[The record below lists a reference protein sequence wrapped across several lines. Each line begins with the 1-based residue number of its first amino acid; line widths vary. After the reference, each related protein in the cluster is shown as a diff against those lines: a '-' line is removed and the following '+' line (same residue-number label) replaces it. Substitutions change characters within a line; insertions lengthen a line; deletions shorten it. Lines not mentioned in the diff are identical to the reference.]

1 MFLLLPLSLAAT
13 AALAQDAPSF
23 DGQLVRPS
31 VDSQATLWTDDAA
44 VVEGFV
50 GRGTLSY
57 ARDPVLLVD
66 VNAHQGDSLVGD
78 LLQLDL
84 AAGWGVGPLRAALVI
99 PVVTASSDLY
109 SGAFGVGDLG
119 LDVKGQLADPDDGF
133 GFALTGRLTA
143 PTGTDT
149 VPLGAA
155 GVGYDI
161 RAVLDKPIGDLRLLA
176 NVGYQGRPDGELD
189 PILAGDALL
198 FRVGAGY
205 ALGQAGG
212 VSVDLGGAP
221 NLAQLDDPYA
231 VPVEVLA
238 GGWARVSDTLVL
250 RGGAGTGVTKGIGAA
265 RARVL
270 FGLGWW
276 PAVEDGDPDGDGII
290 GAGDRC
296 PMDAEDKDGIADDD
310 GCPEDTTR
318 LTLLIKDPYG
328 GAVSEARVTLWKGDE
343 QFDGT
348 AAGDVLVDP
357 GPWRIHVEADGYE
370 TLDDLFTVTANE
382 PLQLVKVLEPE
393 PTMFPMGRVTVTAD
407 KIEIAEKIYFQ
418 TGSADIR
425 MESFDLLQEIA
436 GTIRDHP
443 EVTRIRVEG
452 HTDSRGAAEVNLR
465 LSQERAESVV
475 DFLVEHGVARS
486 RLTAR
491 GWGEE
496 QPVDP
501 RETEAAWDRNRRV
514 EFVIE
519 QRN

>member
-1 MFLLLPLSLAAT
+1 MSALLLLI
-13 AALAQDAPSF
+13 AALPARAQDAPAF

-31 VDSQATLWTDDAA
+31 VDSQSTLWTDDAA
-44 VVEGFV
+44 VGAGFI

-57 ARDPVLLVD
+57 ARDPVLLVGGAD
-66 VNAHQGDSLVGD
+66 GQGDSLVGD

-84 AAGWGVGPLRAALVI
+84 AAGWGAGPVRAALVV

-119 LDVKGQLADPDDGF
+119 LDVKGQLADPEDGF

-143 PTGTDT
+143 PTGTDA
-149 VPLGAA
+149 VPLGGA
-155 GVGYDI
+155 GVGYDV
-161 RAVLDKPIGDLRLLA
+161 RAVIDKPIGDLRVLA
-176 NVGYQGRPDGELD
+176 NLGYQGRPDGDLD

-205 ALGQAGG
+205 ALSPDAG

-250 RGGAGTGVTKGIGAA
+250 RGGAGTGVTRGIGAA

-270 FGLGWW
+270 VGLGWW
-276 PAVEDGDPDGDGII
+276 PAVDDDPDGDGIT
-290 GAGDRC
+290 GAGDQC
-296 PMDAEDKDGIADDD
+296 PDQAEDMDGIADTD

-318 LTLLIKDPYG
+318 LSMLIKDPYG
-328 GAVSEARVTLWKGDE
+328 GAVSEAEVTLWKGDE
-343 QFDGT
+343 RID
-348 AAGDVLVDP
+348 ARAVGDVLVEP
-357 GPWRIHVEADGYE
+357 GPWRIHVEAEGYE
-370 TLDDLFTVTANE
+370 TLDDLFTVSPNE

-393 PTMFPMGRVTVTAD
+393 PVFTPLGRVTVTAD

-436 GTIRDHP
+436 RTIREHP
-443 EVTRIRVEG
+443 EVTRLRIEG
-452 HTDSRGAAEVNLR
+452 HTDSRGSAEVNLR
-465 LSQERAESVV
+465 LSQERAEAVRF
-475 DFLVEHGVARS
+475 FLIDHGVAAE

-496 QPVDP
+496 QPVDT
-501 RETEAAWDRNRRV
+501 RETEAAYDRNRRV

-519 QRN
+519 QRD